1 MTNLSLAF
9 KNNSIRLLVFTII
22 ILVGYL
28 LYLQEYIVAVLAF
41 LFSVL
46 SLFVNSSNFKTSN
59 DPLVTQIHK
68 VINLAANGEL
78 ESRIK
83 NIDQNSEFADVA
95 KNINSLIDQVEVV
108 IRESITSIQSA
119 TNGIENRVAYSK
131 GLKGM
136 FVSTINTINEAVEN
150 IHIGNRMKYRGELS
164 NDLHDLGGGIGKG
177 LELVQAEIVSCSNEA
192 GNISDTSIEVSK
204 DVESTV
210 EDVKEVSASFES
222 LAQNI
227 SSNAEL
233 IDSLHQRTQEIS
245 DVSNL
250 IKDIADQTN
259 LLALNA
265 AIEAARAGEHGRG
278 FAVVADEVRKLAE
291 RTQKATEE
299 ISITINSLNQES
311 VEIKNSSDIMS
322 DIAEN
327 SIEKVKKFVSSLEDF
342 NKTTKKSAC
351 IAKYIV
357 NILFTTLVKI
367 DHIMYKSY
375 AYSAVVTEVEEHE
388 LGNHKNCR
396 LGKWYA
402 NEGKELFGDTKSF
415 LSIDAP
421 HAEVHKYAMKNM
433 EYVREGTAM
442 KPKNKQD
449 ILNNFIDME
458 KNSTDLF
465 KVLDSMVKEKKTC
478 IEEEYRIGDL

>member
-1 MTNLSLAF
+1 MNLSLAF
-9 KNNSIRLLVFTII
+9 KNNSIRYLVFTIFVV
-22 ILVGYL
+22 VGYF
-28 LYLQEYIVAVLAF
+28 LYLQEYIAAALALIFTVISLF
-41 LFSVL
+41 LNNSGSKGSSDQLVSQIHSVL
-46 SLFVNSSNFKTSN
+46 S
-59 DPLVTQIHK
+59 
-68 VINLAANGEL
+68 LAANGEL
-78 ESRIK
+78 ETRIK

-119 TNGIENRVAYSK
+119 TSGVEHRIAYSK

-150 IHIGNRMKYRGELS
+150 IHVGNIMKYRGEIS

-192 GNISDTSIEVSK
+192 SNISDTSIEVSK
-204 DVESTV
+204 DVENTV
-210 EDVKEVSASFES
+210 DEVKDVSESFES
-222 LAQNI
+222 LARNI
-227 SSNAEL
+227 ASNADL
-233 IDSLHQRTQEIS
+233 IDSLNQRTQEIS

-250 IKDIADQTN
+250 IKEIADQTN

-291 RTQKATEE
+291 RTQRATEE

-311 VEIKNSSDIMS
+311 VEIKNSSDAMS
-322 DIAEN
+322 DIAQS
-327 SIEKVKKFVSSLEDF
+327 SIEKVKKFVNSLENF

-351 IAKYIV
+351 VAKYIV

-367 DHIMYKSY
+367 DHIMYKSF

-388 LGNHKNCR
+388 LGDHKNCR

-402 NEGKELFGDTKSF
+402 NEGKKLFGDTKSF
-415 LSIDAP
+415 TEIDAP
-421 HAEVHKYAMKNM
+421 HAEVHKFAMKNM
-433 EYVREGTAM
+433 GYVREGTAM
-442 KPKNKQD
+442 KPKNKQN
-449 ILNNFIDME
+449 IINNFIDME
-458 KNSTDLF
+458 KNSSDLF

-478 IEEEYRIGDL
+478 IEEEYNVGEK